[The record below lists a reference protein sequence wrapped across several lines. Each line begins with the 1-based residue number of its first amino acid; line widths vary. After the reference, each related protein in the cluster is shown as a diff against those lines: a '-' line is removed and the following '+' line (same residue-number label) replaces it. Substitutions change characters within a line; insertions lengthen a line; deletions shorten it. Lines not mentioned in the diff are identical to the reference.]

1 MQIAWDYRNGSSHLR
16 LESRYNIECCS
27 GNSDKRRF
35 VCEDQV
41 SNGSAVGALRN
52 FLEGYGKIWTDCLEP

>member
-1 MQIAWDYRNGSSHLR
+1 MEAGVIGSKFLETDEGVAWC
-16 LESRYNIECCS
+16 IECCS

-35 VCEDQV
+35 VCEEQV
-41 SNGSAVGALRN
+41 SNGSAVGAPRN